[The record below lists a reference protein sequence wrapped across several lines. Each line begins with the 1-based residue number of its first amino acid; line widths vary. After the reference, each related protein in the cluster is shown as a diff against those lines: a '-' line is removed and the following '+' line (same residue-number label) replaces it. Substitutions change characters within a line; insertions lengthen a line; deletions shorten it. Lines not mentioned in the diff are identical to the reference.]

1 MKPPV
6 VVVERHCKTN
16 QCWIAVRFKKIP
28 SVAKISQSLRSERA
42 CRGAGERV
50 PLGHRGECLFSSC
63 VRAPS
68 SKVLSLAFA
77 VCLALV
83 TVETVPARPKKHHA
97 ERPVAPRVHRSVLP
111 TVQSPSPPSLPLQL
125 ALPVYKP
132 SPNQQRRAIASSLPA
147 LVCAQRGPRQRSHH
161 RAFYVR
167 SCTNIDRVNRLQ
179 RANEREHGGPRI
191 PPRA

>member
-28 SVAKISQSLRSERA
+28 SVAKISQSLPSERA

-68 SKVLSLAFA
+68 SKVLSLALA
-77 VCLALV
+77 VGLPLV
-83 TVETVPARPKKHHA
+83 TAETTSARPKKHHP
-97 ERPVAPRVHRSVLP
+97 ERPVAPRVDRFVLL
-111 TVQSPSPPSLPLQL
+111 TVPSPERAVAAAPACLACLQAL
-125 ALPVYKP
+125 AD
-132 SPNQQRRAIASSLPA
+132 QQRGRPRPQLPA
-147 LVCAQRGPRQRSHH
+147 LVCVQCWLRRQPHH

-167 SCTNIDRVNRLQ
+167 SL
-179 RANEREHGGPRI
+179 REQLT
-191 PPRA
+191 A